1 MTQREIDLAIKNG
14 VAEKLYP
21 QLVRELINKKYS
33 IYDELAIQRQRNTKK
48 AEFNEYNTYC
58 ESCKAEAKELLGLK
72 EPATED

>member
-14 VAEKLYP
+14 VVDKVYP
-21 QLVRELINKKYS
+21 VLVQELINEKYS

-48 AEFNEYNTYC
+48 AEFNEYNAYC
-58 ESCKAEAKELLGLK
+58 ENCKARAKELLGI